1 MIKDGSLMVTYNVD
15 IWLPDASELGYPELG
30 ETSRKVRV
38 SLDSALKDVQEGN
51 IEIHFEDKV
60 YKRDDKD
67 LNISNSSVAAIS
79 FSEDFAK
86 KWSAKNGNVA
96 VLAMMGGELPSQ
108 KNFFRLGFSVETIAA
123 ILGDRVINDR
133 QVSHVLLIRVKNEL
147 GEKFEEEFKRKLEVP
162 GQNCSLD
169 ILEIG
174 ANVTKDTKGI
184 QSEKTENN
192 GDGNTPTTTHTEFV
206 TEKGGQL
213 KVKSIIGQWLS
224 KCIYR
229 KEGLRSVVIYGYWDG
244 YWDFVKEVLRCKD
257 FNREVDWL
265 YVESNYPLHA
275 PFLYNVRTEGPDKQN
290 VRTEGTDK
298 EIDGGKQMDLFEGHI
313 RLELEKM
320 KDLKVSEKVYTKE
333 TKGIN
338 KRVAGEDQEVLTEDE
353 LGRVRC
359 FTGELVEKESSFN
372 TFAKET
378 VHLLWDAIM
387 VVHDQLSNSESQ
399 GLRIQ
404 LMRKGVCEFLRDCH
418 FYKSEHLGSFFFRK
432 DGELFFPL
440 HHYNGNLVKQGIVRE
455 CCSKSEELTKEA
467 VADQLRQLS
476 DSLNKITGATTIPRN
491 FEIEKTEDVVGVFK
505 KFSETIAKISN
516 GIKIDFVSNYP
527 GTKRVFYTWPQKR
540 DDASKEDD
548 TKSFCHVS
556 IFDDACKKV
565 KGAIQ
570 INLKDSDLED
580 NNAFRV
586 YVVCRRTNCFAV
598 STLTEWG
605 NKQNRNERNDAK
617 AIVFAKSRIR
627 IPDGASEKKV
637 CKILANYV
645 HCQSSMAVDE
655 FLRDFLMYRQKINEA
670 NPSANFLYYI
680 PEYISED
687 NSRFTINGADGGQG
701 GIFMTTRYKLSLFD
715 LQIIENMVSRIF
727 SALKTCIA
735 EHDALR
741 SSIKS
746 AIGSIMS
753 RNGSHN
759 IGSHVLA
766 ALSHNVGTMPDD
778 QMLYQYIQHRMDYIA
793 TATTERPTW
802 SQPTKFVG
810 EMIKRFL
817 SQRHL
822 LNFISR
828 SEGLKAWEFQSDK
841 AQKEGNGGRIKF
853 HVRKVSRILQKVDS
867 TPKSD
872 EAKSCSKLV
881 DDVDVVKDFIDYSE
895 KTPAAIGLEHDVSL
909 AIPGG
914 VVGQHAFFTIIE
926 NIVRNA
932 AKHDWSTPPKSTR
945 CLKYET
951 LNDQVD
957 VTKLNP
963 PGCLDVYIDYED
975 TPEDSDA
982 QFVIW
987 TRLSDVYS
995 TDKKIVRKEVAGLT
1009 DEEVDD
1015 WLKKESLNGLPLHEH
1030 QQVELA
1036 RPFIGEDGSLRREN
1050 WGMAEMKISAGYLQ
1064 KAAIEAIGGIDKKG
1078 RSIITPCA
1086 VPDSWAHNKD
1096 DVNKLNDEDRKELN
1110 KVYHL
1115 GYRFNVPKSKL
1126 ILFLVG
1132 ERPKKLS
1139 EELEVEL
1146 QRGGIYISLLENVD
1160 CSTELS
1166 YQYVVMDE
1174 FCGDTLKWML
1184 PFRIIVTQCCDSCVE
1199 SKVPVLFGQTS
1210 GRAPKKI
1217 DEYLDEVIS
1226 ASNGDSKKIGS
1237 RLQETIC
1244 ACWVRHLVS
1253 KRGFDG
1259 LGVSLRV
1266 STKVSSQDTSSGKSL
1281 ATPEDVVEFA
1291 FNEGLEKAFDTY
1303 EVACKDVKGF
1313 LVNKKIIDVL
1323 RGLKDH
1329 LVYER
1334 QSGESKKEDEKQDA
1348 CDYSSYIKRQL
1359 KKWLESYIDSDPDI
1373 REAVA
1378 FLSGET
1384 SNIEELEKSTNVE
1397 MDKLDALDESSD
1409 EYKEQKRKW
1418 SDIDD
1423 KLQAA
1428 RNALA
1433 SPIDSLVVYLNSY
1446 CAQIQGLLSKYAEKI
1461 ATLPK
1466 GFSIGAPQG
1475 EFNCVWLDANIRAW
1489 SKDAKRSVLRYWRHE
1504 TKKNDSDVYLEALSG
1519 TQSYLSTLEKISNKD
1534 YPLIS
1539 RLVENALLR
1548 ILIIDER
1555 TREFL
1560 EKHDS
1565 MMSRFE
1571 NMGIF
1576 VANDKKVDAELEL
1589 LEKEYSAFEDEIKD
1603 EISSGFVNLDSRV
1616 IFDVR
1621 EGYKRYENP
1630 QDAKREA
1637 TETAKV
1643 RFSGKYD
1650 AIIIHQGIIDKWLP
1664 GASHDP
1670 QKVAAFIQ
1678 SLKSV
1683 FRYVVITT
1691 GRGTPANIPHSARVL
1706 PFSTIQ
1712 TTLFKQYPEKMI
1724 LTDAIMNILPVKAIK
1739 KGVGNG

>member
-1 MIKDGSLMVTYNVD
+1 MSLARRLLSLRQDHDVLLYGQDNIVERAWD
-15 IWLPDASELGYPELG
+15 SLG
-30 ETSRKVRV
+30 ESYACSVRH
-38 SLDSALKDVQEGN
+38 LQ
-51 IEIHFEDKV
+51 
-60 YKRDDKD
+60 
-67 LNISNSSVAAIS
+67 
-79 FSEDFAK
+79 
-86 KWSAKNGNVA
+86 
-96 VLAMMGGELPSQ
+96 
-108 KNFFRLGFSVETIAA
+108 
-123 ILGDRVINDR
+123 
-133 QVSHVLLIRVKNEL
+133 QVL
-147 GEKFEEEFKRKLEVP
+147 GEKFSRSKCFV
-162 GQNCSLD
+162 GSLD
-169 ILEIG
+169 IQNKKRYDIVVLPDAIG
-174 ANVTKDTKGI
+174 LKDVIDECRYKSSFILICNQIHNDLKGI
-184 QSEKTENN
+184 VPNSIAIEEIDGATLLIPKILFLGKVVSYFYSRTDIRDERFQGVIPLELYGDLFSGVHLSEVGESTDRVVKVVRDRLMARKSKDPTFSFAIFCGITFNEDTVAYIRRRFTRSRFLNAEDDNN
-192 GDGNTPTTTHTEFV
+192 GDDECEIP
-206 TEKGGQL
+206 
-213 KVKSIIGQWLS
+213 VKHV
-224 KCIYR
+224 R
-229 KEGLRSVVIYGYWDG
+229 
-244 YWDFVKEVLRCKD
+244 
-257 FNREVDWL
+257 
-265 YVESNYPLHA
+265 A
-275 PFLYNVRTEGPDKQN
+275 LYNVG
-290 VRTEGTDK
+290 
-298 EIDGGKQMDLFEGHI
+298 
-313 RLELEKM
+313 
-320 KDLKVSEKVYTKE
+320 SE
-333 TKGIN
+333 
-338 KRVAGEDQEVLTEDE
+338 
-353 LGRVRC
+353 
-359 FTGELVEKESSFN
+359 
-372 TFAKET
+372 TFYR
-378 VHLLWDAIM
+378 
-387 VVHDQLSNSESQ
+387 Q
-399 GLRIQ
+399 GL
-404 LMRKGVCEFLRDCH
+404 MPEGYK
-418 FYKSEHLGSFFFRK
+418 FYGFNIGRFIPAFMGCSTFSCFFIANESDFPK
-432 DGELFFPL
+432 DEIIDIINYFDSTL
-440 HHYNGNLVKQGIVRE
+440 
-455 CCSKSEELTKEA
+455 
-467 VADQLRQLS
+467 
-476 DSLNKITGATTIPRN
+476 DSL
-491 FEIEKTEDVVGVFK
+491 VL
-505 KFSETIAKISN
+505 
-516 GIKIDFVSNYP
+516 
-527 GTKRVFYTWPQKR
+527 Q
-540 DDASKEDD
+540 DASERF
-548 TKSFCHVS
+548 TK
-556 IFDDACKKV
+556 
-565 KGAIQ
+565 Q
-570 INLKDSDLED
+570 
-580 NNAFRV
+580 
-586 YVVCRRTNCFAV
+586 AV
-598 STLTEWG
+598 ST
-605 NKQNRNERNDAK
+605 
-617 AIVFAKSRIR
+617 
-627 IPDGASEKKV
+627 
-637 CKILANYV
+637 
-645 HCQSSMAVDE
+645 
-655 FLRDFLMYRQKINEA
+655 
-670 NPSANFLYYI
+670 
-680 PEYISED
+680 
-687 NSRFTINGADGGQG
+687 
-701 GIFMTTRYKLSLFD
+701 
-715 LQIIENMVSRIF
+715 
-727 SALKTCIA
+727 
-735 EHDALR
+735 
-741 SSIKS
+741 

-778 QMLYQYIQHRMDYIA
+778 QVLYQYIQHRMDYIA

-810 EMIKRFL
+810 EIVKRFL

-841 AQKEGNGGRIKF
+841 AQKEGSGERIKF

-867 TPKSD
+867 TPKSYV
-872 EAKSCSKLV
+872 AKACSKLV
-881 DDVDVVKDFIDYSE
+881 DDLDVVKDFIDYSE

-932 AKHDWSTPPKSTR
+932 AKHDWSTPPKLTR

-951 LNDQVD
+951 LNNQVD

-975 TPEDSDA
+975 TPEDLDA

-995 TDKKIVRKEVAGLT
+995 TDKDMDCKAVAGLT
-1009 DEEVDD
+1009 DEEVDE
-1015 WLKKESLNGLPLHEH
+1015 WLKRESLNGLPLHEH

-1199 SKVPVLFGQTS
+1199 SKVPLLFGQTS
-1210 GRAPKKI
+1210 GGAPKKV

-1226 ASNGDSKKIGS
+1226 ASNGDSNKIGS

-1291 FNEGLEKAFDTY
+1291 FNEGLEKALDTY
-1303 EVACKDVKGF
+1303 EVSCKDVKEF
-1313 LVNKKIIDVL
+1313 PVNKKIIDVL

-1384 SNIEELEKSTNVE
+1384 SNIEELEKSANVE

-1423 KLQAA
+1423 RLQAA

-1489 SKDAKRSVLRYWRHE
+1489 SEDAKRIVLRYWRHE

-1621 EGYKRYENP
+1621 EDYKRYENP
-1630 QDAKREA
+1630 QDAKRKA